1 MTVADSIAEF
11 FAVKGIGHA
20 FGIIGAGNAAL
31 FDAIARRGA
40 TEIVCCHHEAAAVM
54 AATYYGRYRGGVG
67 VALVTTG
74 AGSSNAITGALAAY
88 MDWAPVLILSGN
100 EPSKYLDMEPSR
112 VVGVQGFDT
121 ARAVKRFVKLS
132 LRAGDCILKPMD
144 VLDAGYTAAL
154 EGDPGPVWVDIPRDL
169 FNSNGGQQ

>member
-74 AGSSNAITGALAAY
+74 AGSSNAITGALAAF
-88 MDWAPVLILSGN
+88 MDYAPVLILSGN
-100 EPSKYLDMEPSR
+100 EPSKYLAMEPER
-112 VVGVQGFDT
+112 VVGVQGFRT
-121 ARAVKRFVKLS
+121 ARAVAPFVKWS
-132 LRAGDCILKPMD
+132 VQAGEPLFKPALT
-144 VLDAGYTAAL
+144 VEHGYTAAL
-154 EGDPGPVWVDIPRDL
+154 DGIPGPVWVDIPRDL
-169 FNSNGGQQ
+169 FNAEAS